1 MFSLARRVKVIAGAR
16 LHLGFYSLAPVSN
29 HMFGS
34 LGLYIGGLKQD
45 PLRIEIEAVKRDD
58 SGGLVFHDYPND
70 VKHVVLNFFEKECNH
85 ANLDATLKLVHSYR
99 RHVGLGSTTQLVLA
113 SLTALS
119 RICGY
124 EASVEMLALK
134 GGRGSVS
141 GIGIYGFKMGGFIV
155 DSGVWKGVREHP
167 VLLTRLEFPE
177 DIGVIIAIPKTE
189 YSVPE
194 SEEPAIEDRD
204 LIRAAIRYQKDL
216 STYALSYILRGLV
229 SRDWSLFAEGLNKL
243 QDTVGKV
250 FKIVQGGLYATE
262 ETETLVGI
270 FREKGALGAGQSSWG
285 PLAYGFFRRRE
296 LGKYMAII
304 EKEAV
309 ERGVVAEFFYALPN
323 NRGARIFFS
332 SS

>member
-1 MFSLARRVKVIAGAR
+1 MSSLTRRVKVIAGAR
-16 LHLGFYSLAPVSN
+16 LHLGFYSLAPVGN
-29 HMFGS
+29 HVFGS
-34 LGLYIGGLKQD
+34 LGLYIGGLKKD
-45 PLRIEIEAVKRDD
+45 PLRIEVEAIKSDGTGR
-58 SGGLVFHDYPND
+58 LIFHGYPND
-70 VKHVVLNFFEKECNH
+70 VKRVVEDFFKKECKH
-85 ANLDATLKLVHSYR
+85 TVLDVTLRLIHSYR

-119 RICGY
+119 RICGHK
-124 EASVEMLALK
+124 ASVEMLAFK

-155 DSGVWKGVREHP
+155 DSGVWKGVRKHP

-177 DIGVIIAIPKTE
+177 EVGAIIAIPKTK

-194 SEEPAIEDRD
+194 SKEPEIEDRD
-204 LIRAAIRYQKDL
+204 LFRVARKYQKNL
-216 STYALSYILRGLV
+216 SNYALSYILRGLA
-229 SRDWSLFAEGLNKL
+229 SRDWSLFAKGLNKL

-250 FKIVQGGLYATE
+250 FEIVQGGLYATE
-262 ETETLVGI
+262 ETEALVEI
-270 FREKGALGAGQSSWG
+270 LRERGALGAGQSSWG
-285 PLAYGFFRRRE
+285 PLAYGFFRRRD
-296 LGKYMAII
+296 LGKYKALI

-323 NRGARIFFS
+323 NRGALILFS